1 MNTDFDLPKVLI
13 FGQPFNNHTGG
24 GITLSNLFMG
34 WPKDKIAV
42 TYLGHGLINVTTDVC
57 DTYYLLG
64 SEEHKWIFPFSLI
77 QRKFRSGLKTFVA
90 VNKSSINSI
99 QKGLRYRFINSYFY
113 PVLRWLGLF
122 HIASEIKVSET
133 LKKWLR
139 VFNPEI
145 LYLQVST
152 REDIIFATNLIEFL
166 KIPSII
172 HIMDDWPST
181 ISDSGLFKDFW
192 NRKIDGEFRRLL
204 GKINLHMSISDAMAE
219 EYERRYCHK
228 FVPFHN
234 PIETKNWESF
244 QRKEY
249 KIDRNYVK
257 VLYSGRIGDKGI
269 AFSLTEV
276 AEAIDSM
283 NTDGLIVRFHIQTAT
298 KTEWI
303 LDLLKKFKSVVFNN
317 YAEYSQIPG
326 IFSDADILVL
336 ANDFSSAGIRYLKL
350 SMPTKASEYM
360 ISGTPV
366 LVYASPETAVSKFFS
381 ENDCGYCIEK
391 QGTAEIRNGL
401 SVLIENE
408 ELRRKLGNNAKM
420 VARRRFD
427 SQNVRND
434 FQNLLINL
442 KNIQ

>member
-1 MNTDFDLPKVLI
+1 
-13 FGQPFNNHTGG
+13 
-24 GITLSNLFMG
+24 
-34 WPKDKIAV
+34 
-42 TYLGHGLINVTTDVC
+42 
-57 DTYYLLG
+57 
-64 SEEHKWIFPFSLI
+64 
-77 QRKFRSGLKTFVA
+77 
-90 VNKSSINSI
+90 
-99 QKGLRYRFINSYFY
+99 
-113 PVLRWLGLF
+113 
-122 HIASEIKVSET
+122 
-133 LKKWLR
+133 
-139 VFNPEI
+139 
-145 LYLQVST
+145 
-152 REDIIFATNLIEFL
+152 
-166 KIPSII
+166 
-172 HIMDDWPST
+172 
-181 ISDSGLFKDFW
+181 
-192 NRKIDGEFRRLL
+192 
-204 GKINLHMSISDAMAE
+204 MAA
-219 EYERRYCHK
+219 EYERRYGHK

-234 PIETKNWESF
+234 PIETEKWESF

-249 KIDRNYVK
+249 KINRNYVK

-408 ELRRKLGNNAKM
+408 DLRRKLGNNAKM

-442 KNIQ
+442 KNIK